1 MIWQGTWEEHDMLET
16 LDESSSSRSG
26 STWLDAFPWLPAIA
40 RAADGVWSS
49 PVELADEETAER
61 LAGVIAEL
69 AGERL
74 THWTIGQI
82 LPSLPPD
89 IELSTLDLPTRAANS
104 MSRHGIFTTGELANE
119 FLESLMGWR
128 GIGAGTINGVLARLV
143 QASTSSSPS
152 VMSAGVPTAAE
163 ADITFPNDHWLQKVA
178 HDVKRIADWCALI
191 GVDNNALLDLS
202 TLSSA
207 PGGVRDA
214 AERLLAIRLRDIDA
228 DARAKSLSAVLNDA
242 LTRLEPRA
250 LEVLKVRLFSETPM
264 TLEDL
269 GRQFGVTRER
279 VRQIEGKARGALLTA
294 VSESEGLAEVAA
306 SISSSTG
313 TIRPLSDLLDAYPSL
328 AETVPSA
335 DQPAWRVL
343 DQLDDAYEII
353 DGWRVSPSMA
363 AAEAATLALITE
375 SADAYGV
382 ARISELNLVSVS
394 SPTDTDSAAK
404 AWLTRCGYII
414 DGDFV
419 LLRTRSVG
427 DYGAAVLSIVGSPMS
442 LPAIVERFAFERT
455 AGSLRNAMSQDE
467 RFERVDRELWGLK
480 EWGLGSYGGIRSVIR
495 EHIAG
500 NGGEANLDE
509 LVERITG
516 RYSVS
521 ASSVIAYA
529 NAAPF
534 ETVEGTVRTMRSSR
548 TADKPPERTRRL
560 FRRPNGWAYRITVS
574 PDHLRGS
581 GFVAP
586 TAMANLLDI
595 GAGTT
600 LQLDSRLGPQVIAWT
615 GLQPS
620 FGSIRRFLL
629 DADVEAN
636 TDAFLTVS
644 IDRVFD
650 FEAVRAKTGDP
661 THDLLALIGAPENT
675 GDVWERVAL
684 AANQDPSTPFVSV
697 VDVFRSRGDDDIAD
711 ILVGQRHELDPGAEE
726 AVISAAAPDVS
737 YIMDLL

>member
-1 MIWQGTWEEHDMLET
+1 MAEM
-16 LDESSSSRSG
+16 LDETSRPG

-40 RAADGVWSS
+40 LANDEVWVT
-49 PVELADEETAER
+49 PTEVADEVTVGR

-69 AGERL
+69 ASERL

-89 IELSTLDLPTRAANS
+89 VELSALDLPTRAANS

-119 FLESLMGWR
+119 FLGALMGWR
-128 GIGAGTINGVLARLV
+128 GIGAGTINAVLARLV
-143 QASTSSSPS
+143 RVSTSASPS
-152 VMSAGVPTAAE
+152 VLGASAPAGASATDRELP
-163 ADITFPNDHWLQKVA
+163 DDHWLRAICNDMTLVA
-178 HDVKRIADWCALI
+178 GWCALI
-191 GVDNNALLDLS
+191 GIDGKVLLDQS
-202 TLSSA
+202 TLATA
-207 PGGVRDA
+207 PNEVRRA
-214 AERLLAIRLRDIDA
+214 AERILTLRLNDIAA
-228 DARAKSLSAVLNDA
+228 DVRAKSLSVVLDDA
-242 LTRLEPRA
+242 LARLEPRA
-250 LEVLKVRLFSETPM
+250 LEILKLRLLSEEPM

-269 GRQFGVTRER
+269 GRRFGVTRER

-294 VSESEGLAEVAA
+294 VSESRGLADVAG
-306 SISSSTG
+306 SIASSTG
-313 TIRPLSDLLDAYPSL
+313 TIRPLSDLISAYPAL

-343 DQLDDAYEII
+343 DQLDDAYEIL
-353 DGWRVSPSMA
+353 DGWRVAPSMA

-382 ARISELNLVSVS
+382 ARISDLNVVTVG
-394 SPTDTDSAAK
+394 PDTDADSAAK
-404 AWLTRCGYII
+404 DWVARCGYVV

-419 LLRTRSVG
+419 LRHTGSVG
-427 DYGAAVLSIVGSPMS
+427 DYGAAVLSIVGTPMTAQ
-442 LPAIVERFAFERT
+442 AIVDRFAFERT

-495 EHIAG
+495 EHLAA
-500 NGGEANLDE
+500 NGGEASLEE
-509 LVERITG
+509 LVETITG

-534 ETVEGTVRTMRSSR
+534 ETVGGTVRTMRAGR
-548 TADKPPERTRRL
+548 TAETPPERTRRL
-560 FRRPNGWAYRITVS
+560 FRKVDGWAYRITVS

-586 TAMANLLDI
+586 KAIASVLGLGMGDST
-595 GAGTT
+595 
-600 LQLDSRLGPQVIAWT
+600 QLDSRLGPQVIAWT
-615 GLQPS
+615 GIQPS

-629 DADVEAN
+629 DADIEAN
-636 TDAFLTVS
+636 TDAFLTIS
-644 IDRVFD
+644 NDRVFD
-650 FEAVRAKTGDP
+650 FVPAGTVTGEP
-661 THDLLALIGAPENT
+661 AHDLRALTGAP
-675 GDVWERVAL
+675 DDIDDLWQHVL
-684 AANQDPSTPFVSV
+684 CAANQDPSTPFVSV

-711 ILVGQRHELDPGAEE
+711 LLIAQRNELDPGAH
-726 AVISAAAPDVS
+726 AVSSSKDAPDVS

>member
-1 MIWQGTWEEHDMLET
+1 MRARGEHDMFEA
-16 LDESSSSRSG
+16 LDESSSSRAA

-40 RAADGVWSS
+40 QSSDAEWIS
-49 PVELADEETAER
+49 PVELADAETAER
-61 LAGVIAEL
+61 LADVIAEL
-69 AGERL
+69 ASERL

-89 IELSTLDLPTRAANS
+89 VELSTLDLPARATNS
-104 MSRHGIFTTGELANE
+104 MGRHGIFTTGELANE
-119 FLESLMGWR
+119 FLEALMGWR

-143 QASTSSSPS
+143 RVSTSSSPS
-152 VMSAGVPTAAE
+152 VMSAGVPASAVVDMAF
-163 ADITFPNDHWLQKVA
+163 ADGPWLQSVA
-178 HDVKRIADWCALI
+178 HDAKRIADWCALI
-191 GVDNNALLDLS
+191 GVDDEAFLDPVMLA
-202 TLSSA
+202 SA
-207 PGGVRDA
+207 PEGVKDA
-214 AERLLAIRLRDIDA
+214 AARLLSLRLSDVDA
-228 DARAKSLSAVLNDA
+228 DDRAKSLSVVLDDA
-242 LTRLEPRA
+242 LLRLEPRA
-250 LEVLKVRLFSETPM
+250 LEVLKLRLFSETPM

-294 VSESEGLAEVAA
+294 VSESEGLAEVAS
-306 SISSSTG
+306 SIASSTG
-313 TIRPLSDLLDAYPSL
+313 TVRPLSDLLDAYPAL

-335 DQPAWRVL
+335 GQPAWRVL
-343 DQLDDAYEII
+343 DQLDDAYEIV
-353 DGWRVSPSMA
+353 DGWRVSPSMS

-375 SADAYGV
+375 FADAYGV
-382 ARISELNLVSVS
+382 ARVSDLNVVSVA
-394 SPTDTDSAAK
+394 SAADVISASK
-404 AWLTRCGYII
+404 EWLARCGYII

-442 LPAIVERFAFERT
+442 PSAIIERFAFERT
-455 AGSLRNAMSQDE
+455 VGSLRNAMSQDE

-495 EHIAG
+495 EHVAE
-500 NGGEANLDE
+500 NGGETRLDE

-534 ETVEGTVRTMRSSR
+534 ETVEGTVRTMRAGR
-548 TADKPPERTRRL
+548 TAEKPPERTRRL
-560 FRRPNGWAYRITVS
+560 FRRTDGWAYRITVS
-574 PDHLRGS
+574 QDHLRGS

-586 TAMANLLDI
+586 TAMANVLNLT
-595 GAGTT
+595 AGESI
-600 LQLDSRLGPQVIAWT
+600 QLDSRLGPQVIAWT
-615 GLQPS
+615 GIQPS

-629 DADVEAN
+629 DADIEAN
-636 TDAFLTVS
+636 TDAFLTVTN
-644 IDRVFD
+644 DRAFG
-650 FEAVRAKTGDP
+650 FEAARPTTGDP
-661 THDLLALIGAPENT
+661 THDLLALIGAPE
-675 GDVWERVAL
+675 GDRAVWDHVVL

-697 VDVFRSRGDDDIAD
+697 VDIFRGRGDDDIAD
-711 ILVGQRHELDPGAEE
+711 LLISQRHELEPGAEE
-726 AVISAAAPDVS
+726 SATPAAAPDVS

>member
-1 MIWQGTWEEHDMLET
+1 MLET
-16 LDESSSSRSG
+16 LDESSSSPTA

-40 RAADGVWSS
+40 RSS
-49 PVELADEETAER
+49 DEEWNSPTERADEETVER

-69 AGERL
+69 ASERL

-89 IELSTLDLPTRAANS
+89 VELSNLDLPTRAANS

-128 GIGAGTINGVLARLV
+128 GIGAGTINGVIARLV
-143 QASTSSSPS
+143 QVSTSASPS
-152 VMSAGVPTAAE
+152 VLGAGVSVAAAA
-163 ADITFPNDHWLQKVA
+163 ADNTLRELPDDRWLHAVG
-178 HDVKRIADWCALI
+178 HDFTLIADWCALI
-191 GVDNNALLDLS
+191 GIDDKVLLDPS
-202 TLSSA
+202 TLTTA
-207 PGGVRDA
+207 PNEVRRA
-214 AERLLAIRLRDIDA
+214 AERLLALRLNDIAA
-228 DARAKSLSAVLNDA
+228 DARAKSLSVVLDDA
-242 LTRLEPRA
+242 LARLEPRA
-250 LEVLKVRLFSETPM
+250 LEILKLRLLSDSPM

-294 VSESEGLAEVAA
+294 VSESDGLADVAA
-306 SISSSTG
+306 SIASSTG
-313 TIRPLSDLLDAYPSL
+313 TIRPLSDLMHAYPAL
-328 AETVPSA
+328 AETVPSV

-353 DGWRVSPSMA
+353 DGWRVAPSMA

-382 ARISELNLVSVS
+382 ARISDLNVVTVG
-394 SPTDTDSAAK
+394 PDTDADSTAK
-404 AWLTRCGYII
+404 EWLARCGYII

-419 LLRTRSVG
+419 LRHTGSVG
-427 DYGAAVLSIVGSPMS
+427 DYGAAVLSILGSPMTAQ
-442 LPAIVERFAFERT
+442 AIVERFAFERT
-455 AGSLRNAMSQDE
+455 VGSLRNAMSQDE

-495 EHIAG
+495 EHLAA
-500 NGGEANLDE
+500 NGGEAPLEE
-509 LVERITG
+509 LVEKITG

-534 ETVEGTVRTMRSSR
+534 ETVDGTVRTMRAGR
-548 TADKPPERTRRL
+548 TAEKPPERTRRL
-560 FRRPNGWAYRITVS
+560 FRHADGWAYRITVS

-586 TAMANLLDI
+586 TAMANVLDLGMGDSI
-595 GAGTT
+595 
-600 LQLDSRLGPQVIAWT
+600 QLDSRLGPQVMAWT
-615 GLQPS
+615 GIQPS

-629 DADVEAN
+629 DADIEAN
-636 TDAFLTVS
+636 TDAFLTIS
-644 IDRVFD
+644 NERVFD
-650 FEAVRAKTGDP
+650 FVPAEAVTGEP
-661 THDLLALIGAPENT
+661 AHDLLALTGAPADTE
-675 GDVWERVAL
+675 DVWHHVVL

-711 ILVGQRHELDPGAEE
+711 LLIAQRNELDPGAKETL
-726 AVISAAAPDVS
+726 SPTTAPDVS